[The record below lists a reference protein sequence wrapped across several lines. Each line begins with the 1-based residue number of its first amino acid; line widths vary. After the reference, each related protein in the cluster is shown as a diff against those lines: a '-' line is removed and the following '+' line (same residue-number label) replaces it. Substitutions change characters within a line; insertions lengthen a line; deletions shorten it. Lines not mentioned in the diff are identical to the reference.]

1 MLENK
6 LHEELNR
13 FRAINKY
20 VTKLIVEQ
28 EEPETDLPPLPGEEG
43 DDLPPVEG
51 GDDADLGGDMGGD
64 FGGDL
69 GGDMGGD
76 FGGGGG
82 GDMPDAGDL
91 PAGGDDDDMPEVG
104 DDIPEMNDT
113 EEIDITDLVNM
124 TKNIKKDLDD
134 RKGEQNDAIGKMD
147 SVFSKL
153 DDLESKL
160 SQMDSVLE
168 KIDMLGH
175 KIEDMREKRP
185 EEKLEMRSL
194 DSYPFNQKPSDFF
207 DDKKIEMRSTGKNEY
222 VLTKNDVQSYSDREM
237 KQSFNPRMGNE

>member
-20 VTKLIVEQ
+20 ITKLIVEQ

-43 DDLPPVEG
+43 DDLPPTE
-51 GDDADLGGDMGGD
+51 GDDTNLGGDM
-64 FGGDL
+64 GGDL

-82 GDMPDAGDL
+82 GDMPDAGTDI
-91 PAGGDDDDMPEVG
+91 PASGGEGGDDMPEVG

-153 DDLESKL
+153 DDLENKL
-160 SQMDSVLE
+160 SQMDSVLD

-185 EEKLEMRSL
+185 EEKLELRSL

-207 DDKKIEMRSTGKNEY
+207 NDKKIEMRASGKNEY
-222 VLTKNDVQSYSDREM
+222 VLTKNDVQNYSDREI